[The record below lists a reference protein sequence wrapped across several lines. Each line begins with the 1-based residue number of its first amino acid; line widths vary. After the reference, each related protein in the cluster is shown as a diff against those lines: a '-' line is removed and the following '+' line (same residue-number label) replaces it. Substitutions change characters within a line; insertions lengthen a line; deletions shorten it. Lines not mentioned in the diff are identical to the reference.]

1 MTTDIRIPRTS
12 GECRHKLSDEDN
24 VKKQPKSNPYYQSS
38 THSSNKSTGSSAK
51 KQIFPSDQ
59 QNSPKI
65 VETHKPKVINY
76 DLQVQGSGSASDS
89 GLSSPASPASS
100 LDKHEASL
108 RPQPLSEAKPRTP
121 RPKSQLVPKHNNDNN
136 IANRLSYHGGY
147 DNLVVDRTQQQ
158 VYTVTDIPTKPGEN
172 VTYADL
178 DTRYFMVPENKVLP
192 TKQGAS
198 AESRSTYAEIS
209 SKPMYV

>member
-1 MTTDIRIPRTS
+1 M
-12 GECRHKLSDEDN
+12 LSDEDN
-24 VKKQPKSNPYYQSS
+24 VKKQPKSNPNYQSS
-38 THSSNKSTGSSAK
+38 TNSSNKSSGSSTK

-65 VETHKPKVINY
+65 VEANKPKVINY
-76 DLQVQGSGSASDS
+76 DLQVQGSASDS

-121 RPKSQLVPKHNNDNN
+121 RPKSQFVPKHNKDSNL
-136 IANRLSYHGGY
+136 ANRLSYHGAY
-147 DNLVVDRTQQQ
+147 DNLVVGDTEQQ
-158 VYTVTDIPTKPGEN
+158 VYTVTDIPSKPGEN

-192 TKQGAS
+192 TQQGTGQD
-198 AESRSTYAEIS
+198 SRSTYAEIS

>member
-1 MTTDIRIPRTS
+1 M
-12 GECRHKLSDEDN
+12 LSDEDN
-24 VKKQPKSNPYYQSS
+24 IKKQPKSNPNYQSS
-38 THSSNKSTGSSAK
+38 TNSSNKSSGSSTK

-65 VETHKPKVINY
+65 VEANKPKNINY
-76 DLQVQGSGSASDS
+76 DLQVQGSASTSDS

-121 RPKSQLVPKHNNDNN
+121 RPKSQFVPKHNKDSNL
-136 IANRLSYHGGY
+136 ANRLSYHGGY
-147 DNLVVDRTQQQ
+147 DNLVVGNTEQQ
-158 VYTVTDIPTKPGEN
+158 VYTVTDIPSKPGEN

-192 TKQGAS
+192 TQQGTGQD
-198 AESRSTYAEIS
+198 SRSTYAEIS

>member
-1 MTTDIRIPRTS
+1 M
-12 GECRHKLSDEDN
+12 LSDEDN
-24 VKKQPKSNPYYQSS
+24 VKKQPKSNPNYQSS
-38 THSSNKSTGSSAK
+38 TNSSNKSSGSSTK

-65 VETHKPKVINY
+65 VEANKPKVINY
-76 DLQVQGSGSASDS
+76 DLQVQGSASDS

-121 RPKSQLVPKHNNDNN
+121 RPKSQFVPKHNNDSNL
-136 IANRLSYHGGY
+136 ANRLSYHGGY
-147 DNLVVDRTQQQ
+147 DNLVVGNTEQQ
-158 VYTVTDIPTKPGEN
+158 VYTVTDIPSKPGEN

-192 TKQGAS
+192 TQQGTGQD
-198 AESRSTYAEIS
+198 SRSTYAEIS

>member
-1 MTTDIRIPRTS
+1 M
-12 GECRHKLSDEDN
+12 LSDEDN
-24 VKKQPKSNPYYQSS
+24 VKKQPKSNPNYQSS
-38 THSSNKSTGSSAK
+38 TNSSNKSTGSSTK

-59 QNSPKI
+59 QNSPII
-65 VETHKPKVINY
+65 VEANKPKVINY
-76 DLQVQGSGSASDS
+76 DLQVQGSASASDS

-108 RPQPLSEAKPRTP
+108 KPQPLSEAKPRTP
-121 RPKSQLVPKHNNDNN
+121 RPKSQFVPKHNNDSNL
-136 IANRLSYHGGY
+136 ANRLSYHGGY
-147 DNLVVDRTQQQ
+147 DNLVVDNTQQ
-158 VYTVTDIPTKPGEN
+158 VYTVTDIHTKPGEN

-192 TKQGAS
+192 TQQGSKQD
-198 AESRSTYAEIS
+198 SRSTYAEIS